1 LHGGFLSEV
10 QLTVMGALRWILE
23 VGIVLI
29 TSLLV
34 LLWQRNRAQRRSFV
48 M

>member
-1 LHGGFLSEV
+1 
-10 QLTVMGALRWILE
+10 

-34 LLWQRNRAQRRSFV
+34 LLWHRARAQRRSFL